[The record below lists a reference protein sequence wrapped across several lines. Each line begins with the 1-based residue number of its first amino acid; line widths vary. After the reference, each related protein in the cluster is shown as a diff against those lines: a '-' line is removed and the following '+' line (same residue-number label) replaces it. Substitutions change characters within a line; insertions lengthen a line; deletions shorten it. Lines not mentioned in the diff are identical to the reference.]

1 MSKRQTLS
9 LKGRTKPNSKTKLI
23 NPIKPQRA
31 YIDPRDYLDNTKKT
45 KLREM
50 GPARDSFWET
60 ESSLDDFGG
69 RNYLEQMLHPE
80 RSIVSD
86 EVIGEQFVPEA
97 IVAHRISEVGEHVAG
112 EFLRHVDKATALSK
126 KTDASALA
134 MSNDPA
140 EKLAYM
146 AQVGHI
152 DLEKVKQAIRYK
164 RHQVEGYVSLSNN
177 DDDDD
182 REEADF
188 SVAEWEAALEHPGV
202 TKETPK
208 ELMLSV
214 VGAMT
219 VSKQS
224 YKKDILA
231 PDVITPQ
238 NLPKHRNTPKHGLG
252 EETWLNKLDLIT
264 RHSRTIAKAYI
275 DPSRIEGGEQGAAYQ
290 TLLGKLTHVMP
301 RLLQQKISETG
312 FRMASRR
319 PGDSL
324 VGWASGLPLPG
335 EVKALLPKSDSL
347 FIVDRLDKEWEQDEN
362 GEWKSKY
369 SEVLKELRPVLAGW
383 DEGALAK
390 PKNFDYRERQYL
402 LDEMAAEGL
411 ADPTQT
417 VVSQEASRDVNYEFR
432 VTNDASE
439 LRNAAMLELGVTEED
454 LVGNAELQLKVK
466 QAAIEI
472 AQTGDAENTRVVA
485 ETKASAGQTP
495 RKAYAYKA
503 FAPLPPGRS
512 GHVGTTLRAAP
523 APKVAPNPGDV
534 INSKPPSQLD
544 PHSFEALVGTR
555 AEAAANSSGRGRIGA
570 KYDFFKSRLGD
581 IGFIADDHDK
591 ESPDSLW
598 QRARRSR
605 VTSSGALRLLD
616 PQTRKNALRDL
627 VTGAL
632 TPEGT
637 PANIS
642 PGSLMTKSGDALEP
656 IALDWYRKNIDSE
669 TFEPGMIYNK
679 KIPGQATTPDAISG
693 KGRKL
698 VEVKSRWDR
707 IDPLSKDLTP
717 EQRQTLMK
725 NYAQMQHQ
733 MYITGANSTDL
744 VEIIR
749 DPQNPNAPLGGHLKE
764 GVNIFRRT
772 VDRDEDF
779 IRQNRGAWDKAGRQ
793 AAALA
798 NLSTRDQKAL
808 AKAVEEGNLQAFEK
822 LAKKRGI
829 EDADQ
834 LAKDMGFGAEDKG
847 GAGGRGGSGGGGGQG
862 GSGSGGGGRWSNFGG
877 FGGRD
882 APATFYGATRAGM
895 AVLGP
900 PGRLVNAAMSLA
912 QSTWSGVEYSNDQSL
927 KLSMQARKLGM
938 FESAFQDSRNAL
950 ASRYTLEMEGA
961 AQDLGRLT
969 LAKGGIEVGHPDA
982 AVSMVENSRGMITIG
997 DFRKLDPSNKDSV
1010 LEFVETVKARMDQAK
1025 ISEYGK
1031 AALMDKTGLT
1041 AMLEAHGM
1049 TEGRAQ
1055 LNATVTEVKTSLE
1068 KINVG
1073 IAEVLGTAIDKS
1085 SISLEEISGN
1095 VTRLVD
1101 YFVKDTPNEESP
1113 LSETW
1118 KEQTKG
1124 SFLQK
1129 ISGTQEENEAA
1140 NEESLM
1146 SETWQEQTKGSFLQK
1161 IFSTQEENEAAK
1173 KSALAAA
1180 VEEAQAAGSKVP
1192 AEITEIMENE
1202 AAKQRSA
1209 AAAAIEDAQ
1218 AAASKVPV
1226 ETAEIMA
1233 ALQSNY
1239 DLESGMM
1246 SDEARQR
1253 LTEQLQSMPEIR
1265 RAQVLDTLM
1274 AYTEEDDYVRAAVS
1288 GSEGVKFDVNL
1299 TTQGIELIVR
1309 DGDGS
1314 NAMKVLKPYDQGIKD

>member
-1 MSKRQTLS
+1 M
-9 LKGRTKPNSKTKLI
+9 
-23 NPIKPQRA
+23 
-31 YIDPRDYLDNTKKT
+31 
-45 KLREM
+45 
-50 GPARDSFWET
+50 
-60 ESSLDDFGG
+60 
-69 RNYLEQMLHPE
+69 
-80 RSIVSD
+80 
-86 EVIGEQFVPEA
+86 
-97 IVAHRISEVGEHVAG
+97 
-112 EFLRHVDKATALSK
+112 
-126 KTDASALA
+126 
-134 MSNDPA
+134 
-140 EKLAYM
+140 
-146 AQVGHI
+146 
-152 DLEKVKQAIRYK
+152 
-164 RHQVEGYVSLSNN
+164 
-177 DDDDD
+177 
-182 REEADF
+182 
-188 SVAEWEAALEHPGV
+188 
-202 TKETPK
+202 
-208 ELMLSV
+208 
-214 VGAMT
+214 
-219 VSKQS
+219 
-224 YKKDILA
+224 
-231 PDVITPQ
+231 
-238 NLPKHRNTPKHGLG
+238 
-252 EETWLNKLDLIT
+252 
-264 RHSRTIAKAYI
+264 
-275 DPSRIEGGEQGAAYQ
+275 
-290 TLLGKLTHVMP
+290 
-301 RLLQQKISETG
+301 
-312 FRMASRR
+312 
-319 PGDSL
+319 
-324 VGWASGLPLPG
+324 
-335 EVKALLPKSDSL
+335 
-347 FIVDRLDKEWEQDEN
+347 
-362 GEWKSKY
+362 
-369 SEVLKELRPVLAGW
+369 
-383 DEGALAK
+383 
-390 PKNFDYRERQYL
+390 
-402 LDEMAAEGL
+402 
-411 ADPTQT
+411 
-417 VVSQEASRDVNYEFR
+417 
-432 VTNDASE
+432 
-439 LRNAAMLELGVTEED
+439 
-454 LVGNAELQLKVK
+454 
-466 QAAIEI
+466 
-472 AQTGDAENTRVVA
+472 
-485 ETKASAGQTP
+485 
-495 RKAYAYKA
+495 
-503 FAPLPPGRS
+503 
-512 GHVGTTLRAAP
+512 
-523 APKVAPNPGDV
+523 
-534 INSKPPSQLD
+534 
-544 PHSFEALVGTR
+544 GTR

-581 IGFIADDHDK
+581 IGFIAGDHDK

-632 TPEGT
+632 TPEDA
-637 PANIS
+637 PATIS

-679 KIPGQATTPDAISG
+679 KIPGQATTPDAITG

-717 EQRQTLMK
+717 DQRQTLMK
-725 NYAQMQHQ
+725 NFAQMQHQ

-847 GAGGRGGSGGGGGQG
+847 GAGGRGGSGGGGSG
-862 GSGSGGGGRWSNFGG
+862 GGGGGRWSNFGG

-912 QSTWSGVEYSNDQSL
+912 QSAWSGVEYSNDQSL

-950 ASRYTLEMEGA
+950 ASRYTLEMEDA

-1055 LNATVTEVKTSLE
+1055 LNATVTEIKTSLE

-1118 KEQTKG
+1118 QEQTDGSFLQKIFGTQEENEESPLSETWKEQTKG

-1129 ISGTQEENEAA
+1129 IFGTQEED
-1140 NEESLM
+1140 
-1146 SETWQEQTKGSFLQK
+1146 
-1161 IFSTQEENEAAK
+1161 EAAK

-1180 VEEAQAAGSKVP
+1180 VEEAEAAGSKVP

-1246 SDEARQR
+1246 SDETKQR